1 MAMPATTARE
11 ELWMYVDAASGQQR
25 GPLPVRL
32 LKRLIRKGHVTPQH
46 LVWTQRLNEWTPAA
60 TTEPFESYC
69 RIWLSYWYYMIDGNP
84 TQQGPVSTKD
94 LMTLFLDGEID
105 GLTLVWTKDMA
116 QWTPMGELP
125 SLKEFVHEANEDQE
139 REAEVLAQQ
148 RSAAE
153 EDQVFDDASVQ
164 VFEAEDGKKYVFD
177 AETKKWVTPEEKIA
191 EDLEALRDEHGKQHD
206 DSADIAELQ
215 KLAQA
220 TKLPSVPSA
229 ATAAPPT
236 SSELVDAAST
246 TPAQAGAS
254 EDQAKREKKR
264 KKKKS
269 KGERWQ
275 KAKSNTWVYVNGL
288 PLDVTLEEVR
298 DHFTK
303 CGVIQTDLITG
314 APRIKLYRNKDLG
327 GLNGDAS
334 VCFMKEASV
343 ELAVQLL
350 DKSQIR
356 PEWTIDVSP
365 AVFEQKGAE
374 YVKHKKPRLDSRARV
389 KRLEQE
395 KALSWNEGDDG
406 DRAGLRIVVIKHM
419 FTPDEIEDDAYELE
433 LKQEI
438 EEECSK
444 MGEITKVTMFSKH
457 PDGVVV
463 IKFASAGSAA
473 KCVEVMNG
481 RFFAG
486 RKLVS
491 HFWDGADY
499 THRESKEE
507 EKKRAEKF
515 DEWLNEGSSSSE
527 EEDGGEEDDEG
538 DDEHDTQGDSA
549 GHTHQDGDVHAGR
562 VLPDL
567 DTLEDDDS
575 D

>member
-1 MAMPATTARE
+1 MAAMPVPTTKTAAE
-11 ELWMYVDAASGQQR
+11 ELWMYVDPASGQQR

-46 LVWTQRLNEWTPAA
+46 LVWTQRLNEWTPAG

-69 RIWLSYWYYMIDGNP
+69 RVWFTFWYYMLDGNP
-84 TQQGPVSTKD
+84 TQQGPVNTKD
-94 LMTLFLDGEID
+94 LMALFLDGEID
-105 GLTLVWTKDMA
+105 GLTLVWTKDME

-125 SLKEFVHEANEDQE
+125 SLKEFVHEANEDHERQE
-139 REAEVLAQQ
+139 EVLEQQ
-148 RSAAE
+148 RQAAQ

-177 AETKKWVTPEEKIA
+177 PETKKWITPEEKIA
-191 EDLEALRDEHGKQHD
+191 EDLEALRDEKLAARQSD
-206 DSADIAELQ
+206 ESPELAELQ
-215 KLAQA
+215 KLAGASPVA
-220 TKLPSVPSA
+220 TQT
-229 ATAAPPT
+229 ATAAQAG
-236 SSELVDAAST
+236 DAAPT
-246 TPAQAGAS
+246 TTRAS
-254 EDQAKREKKR
+254 EANVAAEDQAKADKKR

-269 KGERWQ
+269 KSKGGRWQ

-298 DHFTK
+298 DHFAK
-303 CGVIQTDLITG
+303 CGVIQTDLVTG

-406 DRAGLRIVVIKHM
+406 DRAGLRIVVIKHL
-419 FTPDEIEDDAYELE
+419 FTPEEIEDDAYELE

-444 MGEITKVTMFSKH
+444 MGEITKITLFSKH
-457 PDGVVV
+457 VDGVVV
-463 IKFASAGSAA
+463 VKFASAGSAA
-473 KCVEVMNG
+473 KCMEVMNG

-486 RKLVS
+486 RKLES
-491 HFWDGADY
+491 HFWDGTDY

-507 EKKRAEKF
+507 EKERAEKF

-527 EEDGGEEDDEG
+527 EEEDAEEEEEETG
-538 DDEHDTQGDSA
+538 DMERR
-549 GHTHQDGDVHAGR
+549 QDADVHAGR

-567 DTLEDDDS
+567 DALDDDDS